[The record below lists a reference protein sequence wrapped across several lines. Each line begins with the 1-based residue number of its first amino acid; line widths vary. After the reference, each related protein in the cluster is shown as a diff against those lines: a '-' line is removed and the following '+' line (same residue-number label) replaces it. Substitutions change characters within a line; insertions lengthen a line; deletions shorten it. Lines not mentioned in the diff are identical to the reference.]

1 MGNKTQIMFLF
12 YLVLPLSVI
21 SAAPNSYMSLSV
33 PPESEAAF
41 TDLVS
46 NTKVRFVEVKVNL
59 TGSKSTESETVTQEN
74 YTQLDSLDV
83 PKSLKW
89 VRHHNEPLLAFN
101 GFTLSDMTVYSLGTL
116 FRSMAR
122 LTVPFNFKEHLTDDE
137 FELDANGDTNKPTSR
152 GFAHAV
158 LVDVAKLKGTVC
170 YPEQDSYRCCKARN
184 AGHTCDLEVDNNHW
198 LTMYL
203 YMSLGWPSLASCILF
218 AFCAKVPDLASGW
231 FHSIQKTQRPEG
243 KRLLE
248 PDNNSPI
255 GLGSIISKH
264 VVPEANDSS
273 PLGKLKRFFLSVLV
287 LPLPVHLL
295 IVVGWVL
302 GELSSFWEG
311 NGLLFCLFYILYYPF
326 ALYLSFCTWSSPS
339 ANSRNTVVEDQEI
352 QIFGKFCREA
362 YLFLL
367 YNPLTPLRGVKWLCV
382 RLLLG
387 LCALFVCCIYFCI
400 LFFNLTAVK
409 QKLVII
415 ISSAIFI
422 FFCVF
427 ILQCII
433 LIITF
438 TVLGIVVNLVDFL
451 PYILFAMLAIFYF
464 WDGYNLYTEKFIT
477 LKLHLFKLCQKLN
490 QGRVKDSDEDTMNE
504 ALVYYDGQHIP
515 GIPEKLFDIAC
526 REILPKSE
534 VAYVMII
541 KLAAKLFFLFV
552 IFLATMA
559 FAQQMEVDSIVQA
572 FMAIITGSLLKVI
585 SLFSRKA
592 TAKEFEELRLNSRL
606 QDIVKRFAQGEF

>member
-1 MGNKTQIMFLF
+1 M
-12 YLVLPLSVI
+12 
-21 SAAPNSYMSLSV
+21 
-33 PPESEAAF
+33 
-41 TDLVS
+41 
-46 NTKVRFVEVKVNL
+46 
-59 TGSKSTESETVTQEN
+59 
-74 YTQLDSLDV
+74 
-83 PKSLKW
+83 
-89 VRHHNEPLLAFN
+89 
-101 GFTLSDMTVYSLGTL
+101 
-116 FRSMAR
+116 
-122 LTVPFNFKEHLTDDE
+122 
-137 FELDANGDTNKPTSR
+137 
-152 GFAHAV
+152 
-158 LVDVAKLKGTVC
+158 
-170 YPEQDSYRCCKARN
+170 
-184 AGHTCDLEVDNNHW
+184 
-198 LTMYL
+198 
-203 YMSLGWPSLASCILF
+203 
-218 AFCAKVPDLASGW
+218 
-231 FHSIQKTQRPEG
+231 
-243 KRLLE
+243 
-248 PDNNSPI
+248 
-255 GLGSIISKH
+255 
-264 VVPEANDSS
+264 
-273 PLGKLKRFFLSVLV
+273 
-287 LPLPVHLL
+287 
-295 IVVGWVL
+295 
-302 GELSSFWEG
+302 
-311 NGLLFCLFYILYYPF
+311 LFCLFYILYYPF

-362 YLFLL
+362 YLFVL

-415 ISSAIFI
+415 ISSAIFT

-477 LKLHLFKLCQKLN
+477 LKLRLFKLCQKLN

-572 FMAIITGSLLKVI
+572 FMAIITGSLAKVI

>member
-1 MGNKTQIMFLF
+1 M
-12 YLVLPLSVI
+12 
-21 SAAPNSYMSLSV
+21 
-33 PPESEAAF
+33 
-41 TDLVS
+41 
-46 NTKVRFVEVKVNL
+46 
-59 TGSKSTESETVTQEN
+59 
-74 YTQLDSLDV
+74 
-83 PKSLKW
+83 
-89 VRHHNEPLLAFN
+89 
-101 GFTLSDMTVYSLGTL
+101 
-116 FRSMAR
+116 
-122 LTVPFNFKEHLTDDE
+122 
-137 FELDANGDTNKPTSR
+137 
-152 GFAHAV
+152 
-158 LVDVAKLKGTVC
+158 
-170 YPEQDSYRCCKARN
+170 
-184 AGHTCDLEVDNNHW
+184 
-198 LTMYL
+198 
-203 YMSLGWPSLASCILF
+203 
-218 AFCAKVPDLASGW
+218 
-231 FHSIQKTQRPEG
+231 
-243 KRLLE
+243 
-248 PDNNSPI
+248 
-255 GLGSIISKH
+255 
-264 VVPEANDSS
+264 
-273 PLGKLKRFFLSVLV
+273 
-287 LPLPVHLL
+287 
-295 IVVGWVL
+295 
-302 GELSSFWEG
+302 
-311 NGLLFCLFYILYYPF
+311 LFCLFYILYYPF

-362 YLFLL
+362 YLFIL

-464 WDGYNLYTEKFIT
+464 WDGYSLYTEKFIT

-572 FMAIITGSLLKVI
+572 FMAIITGSLPKVI